1 VLSMLGKRVSA
12 RVNGGFL
19 SLPWP
24 SPTIAVSVIAL
35 FYADRIHFIP
45 LIFSAVGIVV
55 CFVANVNLSCY
66 AIVEAEG
73 DQFARGPHAGLL
85 HSSIRRLLYLEL
97 V

>member
-1 VLSMLGKRVSA
+1 VLSMLGKRVAA
-12 RVNGGFL
+12 RVNEGFCDC
-19 SLPWP
+19 PGHRRR
-24 SPTIAVSVIAL
+24 IAVSVIAL